1 MVERLL
7 GIVYAL
13 MNKETV
19 TAAELAERFEVSIR
33 TIYRDIEDLSVA
45 GIPVYCK
52 KGRNGGICLTEQFV
66 LNKLL
71 LTKEE
76 QQDILAALV
85 SLRETEPTEETAT
98 LKKLGEFFKT
108 KPADWLVI
116 DLSDWSGL
124 RQQLYEDVKTAVLN
138 HRVFCFDYYGTSG
151 EMSRRTVEPLQLLFK
166 EYTWYLRAFCRDR
179 QDFRLFKL
187 FRMKRQEI
195 SPETFVP
202 KQEVL
207 EQEKDSPEAAKGKE
221 TSEAEQEWQEK
232 NLTRIKVWI
241 DKKEAYRV
249 YDRFD
254 ESELTRLP
262 DGNFLVQMAY
272 PLDDW
277 VYGVV
282 LSFGPSARV
291 ISPEGI
297 RLEMKKRVEAMCR
310 IYETSETNMPC

>member
-1 MVERLL
+1 MIERLL

-19 TAAELAERFEVSIR
+19 TAAELAERFEVSVR

-108 KPADWLVI
+108 KPTDWLAI

-124 RQQLYEDVKTAVLN
+124 RQQLYEDVKTAILN
-138 HRVFCFDYYGTSG
+138 HKVLCFDYYGASG
-151 EMSRRTVEPLQLLFK
+151 EMSRRTVEPLQLMFK

-195 SPETFVP
+195 SQESFVP
-202 KQEVL
+202 KQEIL
-207 EQEKDSPEAAKGKE
+207 KQEENSEPPKTENDKKALDEEQAR
-221 TSEAEQEWQEK
+221 QER
-232 NLTRIKVWI
+232 NIAHIKVWI

-254 ESELTRLP
+254 ESELTHLP

-291 ISPEGI
+291 ISPEDI
-297 RLEMKKRVEAMCR
+297 RLEIKKRVEEMCR
-310 IYETSETNMPC
+310 IYEES